1 MTVQIPATRHD
12 DLAFRLAACIE
23 QRLTVVADELEHAG
37 IAVYD
42 GDRGFATRGGV
53 IRMSVADLA
62 AVVAEV
68 VIAGSAAGA
77 ALVPTGPDAYS

>member
-1 MTVQIPATRHD
+1 MTLQIPATRHD
-12 DLAFRLAACIE
+12 DLAFRLAICIE

-37 IAVYD
+37 VVVYD

-68 VIAGSAAGA
+68 VIAGSAVGT
-77 ALVPTGPDAYS
+77 ALAPTGPDAYS